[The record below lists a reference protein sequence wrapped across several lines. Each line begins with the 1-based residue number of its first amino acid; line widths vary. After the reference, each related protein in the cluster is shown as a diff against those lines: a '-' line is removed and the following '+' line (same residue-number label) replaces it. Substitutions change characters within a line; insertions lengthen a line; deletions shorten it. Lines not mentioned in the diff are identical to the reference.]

1 MVDRN
6 ELRAARAERIAAW
19 DAERA
24 DRMAARARADSLVAA
39 WVSADRATLAAER
52 AERRADYVAADR
64 AAAWAAE
71 RMASAI

>member
-1 MVDRN
+1 
-6 ELRAARAERIAAW
+6 
-19 DAERA
+19 
-24 DRMAARARADSLVAA
+24 MAARARADSLVAA

-64 AAAWAAE
+64 AIRWAAE